1 MTQRTNAVVEL
12 DYPVTIDGR
21 EIISLGLRRMRAG
34 DALVAEQE
42 TNQTR
47 AGYAL
52 FARLAGVDVEV
63 IEALDMEDI
72 AKLSE
77 AMVGML
83 GKRGKALMSEEMA
96 KLKPSDGAT

>member
-1 MTQRTNAVVEL
+1 MTQRANPVVEL

-21 EIISLGLRRMRAG
+21 EITSLSLRRMRAG
-34 DALVAEQE
+34 DALVAEEE
-42 TNQTR
+42 TNKTR

-52 FARLAGVDVEV
+52 FARLAGVDVGV
-63 IEALDMEDI
+63 IEALDMEDF

-83 GKRGKALMSEEMA
+83 GKRGKALISEEMA
-96 KLKPSDGAT
+96 GLNPSDGVT